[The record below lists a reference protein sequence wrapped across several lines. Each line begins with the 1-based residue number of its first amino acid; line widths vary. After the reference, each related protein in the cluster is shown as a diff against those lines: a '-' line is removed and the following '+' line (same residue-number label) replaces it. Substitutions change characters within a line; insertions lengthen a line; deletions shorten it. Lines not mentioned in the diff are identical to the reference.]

1 MAGPIVLLAL
11 LAIAG
16 VQLVSSDGA
25 DATPTGRTALGPLLV
40 EPTDGFGS
48 VYSLISSATTSLD
61 MVMYEL
67 NDPVAE
73 HDLVSD
79 DRRGV
84 KVRVLLDRAYH
95 GGTYNER
102 AFAYL
107 SSHGVPVRWAPA
119 ATIVHEKAI
128 VVDDRRALIA
138 TFNLA
143 DTSDAYATT
152 RDFGVFD
159 ALRPDVNSITSV
171 FDADWAGR
179 PIARPPA
186 GDDGRDLVWS
196 PGSQPQLVSV
206 IAHARRSLLVE
217 NEEMGDAPVIDALV
231 AAAHR
236 GVDVEVVMTAA
247 SFSARGLD
255 QLARGGVH
263 VRASSF
269 SADPYIHAKVI
280 VADAGLPGAALFLGS
295 ENFSYASLDDNREL
309 GLRTTDRPLIAGVAR
324 TVRADFA
331 GGRRWVAGTR

>member
-1 MAGPIVLLAL
+1 M
-11 LAIAG
+11 
-16 VQLVSSDGA
+16 
-25 DATPTGRTALGPLLV
+25 
-40 EPTDGFGS
+40 
-48 VYSLISSATTSLD
+48 
-61 MVMYEL
+61 
-67 NDPVAE
+67 
-73 HDLVSD
+73 
-79 DRRGV
+79 
-84 KVRVLLDRAYH
+84 
-95 GGTYNER
+95 
-102 AFAYL
+102 
-107 SSHGVPVRWAPA
+107 
-119 ATIVHEKAI
+119 
-128 VVDDRRALIA
+128 
-138 TFNLA
+138 
-143 DTSDAYATT
+143 
-152 RDFGVFD
+152 
-159 ALRPDVNSITSV
+159 
-171 FDADWAGR
+171 
-179 PIARPPA
+179 
-186 GDDGRDLVWS
+186 WS